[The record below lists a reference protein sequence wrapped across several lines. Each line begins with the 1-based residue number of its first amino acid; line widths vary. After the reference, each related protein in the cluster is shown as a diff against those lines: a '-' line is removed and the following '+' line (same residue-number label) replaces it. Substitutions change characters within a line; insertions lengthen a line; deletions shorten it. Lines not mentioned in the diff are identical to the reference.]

1 MNTYAATLKAE
12 TNYMDLAKTAPT
24 PAARAF
30 WYRKALSV
38 R

>member
-1 MNTYAATLKAE
+1 MNNYSATLKAE

-24 PAARAF
+24 PAARAY
-30 WYRKALSV
+30 WYRKALDV

>member
-1 MNTYAATLKAE
+1 MTSYATILKAE
-12 TNYMDLAKTAPT
+12 TNYMELAKTAPT

-30 WYRKALSV
+30 WYRKALDV